1 MTEELCTVR
10 VGEET
15 RRYAKRT
22 TYREIAADFQH
33 QYPHDIVLVFVNHYR
48 LQELEKQLKG
58 DCTLEFLTTADPI
71 GYSTYKRSMS
81 SVRGFIVR

>member
-22 TYREIAADFQH
+22 TYREIAADFCKPLQIAGAGKAAEGRLYSGVSDYGRSYRIQH
-33 QYPHDIVLVFVNHYR
+33 L
-48 LQELEKQLKG
+48 
-58 DCTLEFLTTADPI
+58 
-71 GYSTYKRSMS
+71 
-81 SVRGFIVR
+81 